1 MYNVPILPPYASLGA
16 APSKARVLIT
26 TIKRRLHYGWVIFGL
41 TFANLTVEGGAKNV
55 QGVFLVA
62 FRGYFRSSLA
72 LTAAIFSASGLVGA
86 FVAPLLG
93 RFLDR
98 FGPRAMFP
106 IAACFILIGWI
117 ASSFST
123 HIWQVFIFYSV
134 IATIGQ
140 TTISSFSATATLAPW
155 FPRSKG
161 IVLGTA
167 DSGNP
172 TGQAIIVPLA
182 QFLVS
187 TIGWQAA
194 FRIFGVA
201 FFVVVALPN
210 LLFQRRTPHQDPSL
224 PAAPPALA
232 SSEPV
237 TPETQAP
244 DQPRPS
250 VSLRAT
256 LRDPAVFLLLS
267 ARAVG
272 SVGTQ
277 ITIVHMLNFLFLS
290 GYGQMQA
297 AFAIGIAGLLGIG
310 GRPGVGF
317 LSDVLGR
324 EIVFTIFTAMSVA
337 SVMVVLFFGGA
348 GVWWAL
354 VVFVALAGLSEG
366 VNGLLVGAKAAD
378 LYPPH
383 MLGTVMGILETGR
396 GIGIATGPVMA
407 GILFDLQGD
416 YFLAFLISAALTS
429 ASVLLMW
436 SVRLTSRQSRY

>member
-1 MYNVPILPPYASLGA
+1 MP
-16 APSKARVLIT
+16 KARVLIT

-106 IAACFILIGWI
+106 IAGCFILIGWI
-117 ASSFST
+117 ATSFST

-210 LLFQRRTPHQDPSL
+210 LLFQRRPPHEDPSL
-224 PAAPPALA
+224 RAFTPALA
-232 SSEPV
+232 SSESV

-244 DQPRPS
+244 DQLRPS
-250 VSLRAT
+250 VALRAT
-256 LRDPAVFLLLS
+256 LRDPTVFLLLS

-297 AFAIGIAGLLGIG
+297 AFAIGIAGLMGIG

-354 VVFVALAGLSEG
+354 VVFVALAPGLARALTGFWWAPRPPTFTHPTCWAPLWEFWKPA
-366 VNGLLVGAKAAD
+366 GASASLPA
-378 LYPPH
+378 
-383 MLGTVMGILETGR
+383 
-396 GIGIATGPVMA
+396 PVMA

>member
-1 MYNVPILPPYASLGA
+1 
-16 APSKARVLIT
+16 
-26 TIKRRLHYGWVIFGL
+26 
-41 TFANLTVEGGAKNV
+41 
-55 QGVFLVA
+55 
-62 FRGYFRSSLA
+62 
-72 LTAAIFSASGLVGA
+72 
-86 FVAPLLG
+86 
-93 RFLDR
+93 
-98 FGPRAMFP
+98 
-106 IAACFILIGWI
+106 
-117 ASSFST
+117 
-123 HIWQVFIFYSV
+123 
-134 IATIGQ
+134 
-140 TTISSFSATATLAPW
+140 
-155 FPRSKG
+155 
-161 IVLGTA
+161 
-167 DSGNP
+167 
-172 TGQAIIVPLA
+172 
-182 QFLVS
+182 
-187 TIGWQAA
+187 
-194 FRIFGVA
+194 
-201 FFVVVALPN
+201 
-210 LLFQRRTPHQDPSL
+210 
-224 PAAPPALA
+224 
-232 SSEPV
+232 
-237 TPETQAP
+237 
-244 DQPRPS
+244 
-250 VSLRAT
+250 
-256 LRDPAVFLLLS
+256 
-267 ARAVG
+267 
-272 SVGTQ
+272 
-277 ITIVHMLNFLFLS
+277 
-290 GYGQMQA
+290 MQA